1 MSVPTR
7 SRANARANARA
18 GARAR
23 GWARLRRLAVDDR
36 GMSTAE
42 YAIGTVA
49 AAGFAALL
57 YVIFRSDTVVGALTD
72 IIQRALSTAF

>member
-1 MSVPTR
+1 MPVPR
-7 SRANARANARA
+7 SSGPGVRA
-18 GARAR
+18 GV
-23 GWARLRRLAVDDR
+23 GARLRHLALDDE

-57 YVIFRSDTVVGALTD
+57 YVIVRGDAVLGALTS